1 MTHSLLVLAVAA
13 LLAVGIVAPG
23 HGAGP
28 ALVTA
33 AVIAGLGM
41 PALVGAHALAARRRF
56 ASLRRQFALSAAVV
70 VGVILISVL
79 AASQLMFVSGHDAL
93 LVSAIV
99 LAAGLVALR
108 VGDLVAGGVARD
120 VGTMSVVLEAVGRG
134 ERDLRLRSTARD
146 EIGALARAADSMTEQ
161 LAEGEHARDAS
172 EQSRRHLVAAVS
184 HDLRTPIAALRL
196 QVEAIEDELV
206 DEATRR
212 RYLAVMRTHIDSLS
226 AMIDDLFELSRI
238 EAGQIEWSMRQV
250 ELAMLVDEA
259 VTALRPEARAHR
271 VHVRSELD
279 DAGLSAHADPEKI
292 QRVLFNLIRN
302 AVRHTPADGSV
313 TVRAKAGPGTV
324 QIEVADTGHGIAAED
339 RAHVFEPFYRGA
351 RETARDSEGTGLGL
365 AICRAIVET
374 HGGRIWIG
382 PSQEGTRVRF
392 SLPNAPGPTASSRR
406 SQLTYTERTTSA
418 SRG

>member
-1 MTHSLLVLAVAA
+1 MTRSALVLIAAA
-13 LLAVGIVAPG
+13 LLAAAIVAPA

-33 AVIAGLGM
+33 ALAVGLGA
-41 PALVGAHALAARRRF
+41 PALIGAHALAARRRF
-56 ASLRRQFALSAAVV
+56 GSLRRQFALSAGVT

-79 AASQLMFVSGHDAL
+79 AASQLMFVSSHDAL

-120 VGTMSVVLEAVGRG
+120 VASASAALEAVGRG
-134 ERDLRLRSTARD
+134 ERDVRLGSAARD
-146 EIGALARAADSMTEQ
+146 EIGALARAADSMAEQ
-161 LAEGEHARDAS
+161 LAEGERARNAA
-172 EQSRRHLVAAVS
+172 EGARRQLVAAVS

-196 QVEAIEDELV
+196 LVEAIEDDVV

-212 RYLAVMRTHIDSLS
+212 RYLATMRTHIGALS

-250 ELAMLVDEA
+250 ELSLLVDETVA
-259 VTALRPEARAHR
+259 AMRPEARARR
-271 VHVRSELD
+271 VDVRSELED
-279 DAGLSAHADPEKI
+279 RRLSARADPEKI

-302 AVRHTPADGSV
+302 AIRHTPADGSV
-313 TVRAKAGPGTV
+313 TVRAEAGLEAV
-324 QIEVADTGHGIAAED
+324 QIEVADTGDGIPAAD
-339 RAHVFEPFYRGA
+339 REHIFEPFYRGA
-351 RETARDSEGTGLGL
+351 REAARDSEGAGLGL

-382 PSQEGTRVRF
+382 PSEQGTTVRF
-392 SLPNAPGPTASSRR
+392 SLPNGAGHRPA
-406 SQLTYTERTTSA
+406 
-418 SRG
+418 

>member
-1 MTHSLLVLAVAA
+1 MTRSALVLAAAA
-13 LLAVGIVAPG
+13 LLAAAIVAPA

-33 AVIAGLGM
+33 ALAVGLGA
-41 PALVGAHALAARRRF
+41 PALIGAHALAARRRF
-56 ASLRRQFALSAAVV
+56 GSLRRQFALSAGVT

-79 AASQLMFVSGHDAL
+79 AASQLMFVSSHDAL

-120 VGTMSVVLEAVGRG
+120 VASASAALEAVGRG
-134 ERDLRLRSTARD
+134 ERDVRLGSAARD
-146 EIGALARAADSMTEQ
+146 EIGALARAADSMAEQ
-161 LAEGEHARDAS
+161 LAEGERARNAA
-172 EQSRRHLVAAVS
+172 EGARRQLVAAVS

-196 QVEAIEDELV
+196 LVEAIEDDVV

-212 RYLAVMRTHIDSLS
+212 RYLATMRTHIDALS

-250 ELAMLVDEA
+250 ELSLLVDETVA
-259 VTALRPEARAHR
+259 AMRPEARARR
-271 VHVRSELD
+271 VEVRSELED
-279 DAGLSAHADPEKI
+279 QRLSARADPEKI

-302 AVRHTPADGSV
+302 AIRHTPADGSV
-313 TVRAKAGPGTV
+313 TVRAEAGLEAV
-324 QIEVADTGHGIAAED
+324 QIEVADTGDGIPAGD
-339 RAHVFEPFYRGA
+339 REHIFEPFYRGA
-351 RETARDSEGTGLGL
+351 REAARDSEGAGLGL

-382 PSQEGTRVRF
+382 PSEQGTTVRF
-392 SLPNAPGPTASSRR
+392 SLPNGAGHRPA
-406 SQLTYTERTTSA
+406 
-418 SRG
+418 